1 MGDLVALNPQQRQA
15 VRHQGGPL
23 LIMAG
28 PGSGKTRCITQR
40 IAWMVNEQGVQPA
53 QILAI
58 TFTNK
63 AANEM
68 RSRLYRLIGREA
80 LEEMFVGTFHAW
92 CYRLVVSHGD
102 LLGYNG
108 QTLTVVTEDSGRKQT
123 LRRAI
128 KTVGLDPKHVDFKDT
143 LRRIS
148 RAQNTLSFSD
158 EGIPDTSDEAVFLEL
173 YQAYREALLA
183 DNAIDFDELLSAAV
197 RLLRDNPDVLECCQK
212 RHRYLLVDE
221 YQDVNQAQYA
231 LLRLLAQGH
240 GNLCV
245 VGDLVQGIYGWR
257 GADIRFLVRF
267 KQDYASAQEVL
278 LEQSYRST
286 QKILQIANTVSSAL
300 PYGKRNLWTENPPG
314 GPAIVHLA
322 DDDRS
327 EARFVVR
334 ELQRLFKTGAIVDLS
349 KCAVLYRTR
358 AQARPLEAAFIE
370 ADVPYRLWGDRHR
383 LMGRKEVA
391 DLLAYLEVVLNPS
404 ATHALARVINVPARG
419 LAKTEKALDAGE
431 AFHPEAL
438 GATKEG
444 AAWLHLQADLRERA
458 ADPCFEVKAFIDHL
472 LLATGYRAW
481 LAKQEDAG
489 ERLANIEIV
498 KSLAEGISDRSLAG
512 FLGAI
517 ALLEDAGKDNV
528 RYGVNLMTIHAAK
541 GLEFPVVFITGLED
555 GMLPL
560 HAGEDETASESLEE
574 ELRVFYV
581 AITRA
586 MERLYLCYARRRRL
600 HGQSWTRPHS
610 RFLKL
615 LPTAC
620 LARG

>member
-1 MGDLVALNPQQRQA
+1 MGDVVALNPQQRQA

-40 IAWMVNEQGVQPA
+40 IAWMVTEEGITPSE
-53 QILAI
+53 ILAI

-68 RSRLYRLIGREA
+68 RSRLYHLIGPEA

-92 CYRLVVSHGD
+92 CYRLLVSYGD
-102 LLGYNG
+102 VLGYNG
-108 QTLTVVTEDSGRKQT
+108 QTLTILADDAGRKQT

-128 KTVGLDPKHVDFKDT
+128 KNLGLDHKQVDLRET

-148 RAQNTLSFSD
+148 RSQNTLSFSD
-158 EGIPDTSDEAVFLEL
+158 EGVPDTPGEAAFLEL
-173 YQAYREALLA
+173 YHAYREVLLA
-183 DNAIDFDELLSAAV
+183 ENCLDFDELLSAAV
-197 RLLRDNPDVLECCQK
+197 RLLRDNPDVLEYQQQ
-212 RHRYLLVDE
+212 RYRFVLVDE
-221 YQDVNQAQYA
+221 FQDVNHAQYV
-231 LLRLLAQGH
+231 LLRLLAQSH
-240 GNLCV
+240 RNLCV

-257 GADIRFLVRF
+257 GADIRFLLRF
-267 KQDYASAQEVL
+267 KQDYPGAEEVL
-278 LEQSYRST
+278 LEQNYRST
-286 QKILQIANTVSSAL
+286 QKILQIANTVSSTLA
-300 PYGKRNLWTENPPG
+300 YGKRNLWTENPSG
-314 GPAIVHLA
+314 CPAIVHLA
-322 DDDRS
+322 DDDRG

-334 ELQRLFKTGAIVDLS
+334 ELQRLIKTEAIEDLS

-358 AQARPLEAAFIE
+358 AQARPLEAALIE

-383 LMGRKEVA
+383 LMAKKEVA
-391 DLLAYLEVVLNPS
+391 DLLAYLEVVLNPG
-404 ATHALARVINVPARG
+404 ATHALARIINFPARG
-419 LAKTEKALDAGE
+419 LAKVEKALDAGE
-431 AFHPEAL
+431 PFDPEAL
-438 GATKEG
+438 AKTKDG
-444 AAWLHLQADLRERA
+444 VGWLRLYADLRKRA
-458 ADPCFEVKAFIDHL
+458 AAEDFDVKAFIDHL
-472 LLATGYRAW
+472 LSATGYRAW
-481 LAKQEDAG
+481 LAKQEDAA
-489 ERLANIEIV
+489 ERLANIELI
-498 KSLAEGISDRSLAG
+498 KSLADGLADRSLAG
-512 FLGAI
+512 FLGGI
-517 ALLEDAGKDNV
+517 ALLEDAGKENV

-541 GLEFPVVFITGLED
+541 GLEFPVVFITGLEE

-560 HAGEDETASESLEE
+560 HAEEDETASESLEE

-586 MERLYLCYARRRRL
+586 MERLYLCYARRRKL

>member
-1 MGDLVALNPQQRQA
+1 
-15 VRHQGGPL
+15 
-23 LIMAG
+23 MAG

-40 IAWMVNEQGVQPA
+40 IAWMVGEQEVPPSE
-53 QILAI
+53 ILAI

-68 RSRLYRLIGREA
+68 RSRLYHLIGPEA
-80 LEEMFVGTFHAW
+80 LDEMFVGTFHAW
-92 CYRLVVSHGD
+92 CYRLLVSHGD

-108 QTLTVVTEDSGRKQT
+108 QTLTIVADDAGRKQT

-128 KTVGLDPKHVDFKDT
+128 KSLELDPRQVDLKDT

-148 RAQNTLSFSD
+148 RSQNTLSFSD
-158 EGIPDTSDEAVFLEL
+158 EGIPDTSGEAIFLTL
-173 YQAYREALLA
+173 YHAYREALLA
-183 DNAIDFDELLSAAV
+183 ENSIDFDELLSAAG
-197 RLLRDNPDVLECCQK
+197 RLLRDNPEVLRYYQE
-212 RHRYLLVDE
+212 RHRHVLVDE
-221 YQDVNQAQYA
+221 YQDINHAQYV
-231 LLRLLAQGH
+231 LLRLLSH
-240 GNLCV
+240 RHKNLCV

-267 KQDYASAQEVL
+267 KQDYPSAQEIL
-278 LEQSYRST
+278 LEQNYRST
-286 QKILQIANTVSSAL
+286 QKILQIANTVSGTLA
-300 PYGKRNLWTENPPG
+300 YGKRHLWTENTPG

-322 DDDRS
+322 DDDKGES
-327 EARFVVR
+327 RFVVR
-334 ELQRLFKTGAIVDLS
+334 ELQRLLKAEAIDDLS

-370 ADVPYRLWGDRHR
+370 ADMPYRLWGDRHR
-383 LMGRKEVA
+383 LMAKKEVA
-391 DLLAYLEVVLNPS
+391 DLLAYLEVVVNPD
-404 ATHALARVINVPARG
+404 ATHALARIINFPPRG
-419 LAKTEKALDAGE
+419 LAKVEKALDAGE
-431 AFHPEAL
+431 SFDPNVL
-438 GATKEG
+438 KTTKEG
-444 AAWLHLQADLRERA
+444 LAWLYLYDDLRKRA
-458 ADPCFEVKAFIDHL
+458 ASPDLDVKAFVDHL
-472 LLATGYRAW
+472 LLATGYKAW
-481 LAKQEDAG
+481 LAKQEDAA
-489 ERLANIEIV
+489 ERLANIELV
-498 KSLAEGISDRSLAG
+498 KSLSDGLSDRSLAG

-517 ALLEDAGKDNV
+517 ALLEDAGKENV

-541 GLEFPVVFITGLED
+541 GLEFPVVFVTGLED

-560 HAGEDETASESLEE
+560 HTDEEETATESLEE

-586 MERLYLCYARRRRL
+586 MERLYLCYARRRKL